1 MSNTIDL
8 IATGSGRY
16 ALRLNK
22 QLAQFGRSRTTW
34 YNTIKGVWQKDRTG
48 ECESNNR
55 DELLRTAR
63 IQAAV
68 KRAELKV

>member
-22 QLAQFGRSRTTW
+22 QLAQFGRCRTTW
-34 YNTIKGVWQKDRTG
+34 YNTIKGVWQK
-48 ECESNNR
+48 E
-55 DELLRTAR
+55 RTAR

-68 KRAELKV
+68 RHAELKV

>member
-16 ALRLNK
+16 ALRLSK
-22 QLAQFGRSRTTW
+22 QIAQFGRVRSTW
-34 YNTIKGVWQKDRTG
+34 YNTIKGVWQRDRTG
-48 ECESNNR
+48 ECESSNR
-55 DELLRTAR
+55 EELLRTAR